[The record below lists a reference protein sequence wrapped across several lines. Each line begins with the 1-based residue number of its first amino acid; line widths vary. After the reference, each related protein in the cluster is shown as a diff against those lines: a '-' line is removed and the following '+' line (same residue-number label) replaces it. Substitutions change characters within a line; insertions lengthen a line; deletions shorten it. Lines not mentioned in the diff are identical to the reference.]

1 MIVGG
6 GNMNRIRN
14 KELLLVVLFVIGTIL
29 GTIAVLVFQSILG
42 IEMKIYR
49 PEIRT
54 QIQAITDSWGLF
66 FYILQSRFWELTACI
81 LLSMTV
87 IAYPVFGV
95 LCSYSG
101 FCMACM
107 IVTATMTYGIR
118 GIPAFLAV
126 VLPHYLFY
134 GGGVGLLMLQSCQR
148 QQLPFRYA
156 VQSYLI
162 IACIFLLG
170 VLSEAWCN
178 PWLLQRI
185 L

>member
-1 MIVGG
+1 MV
-6 GNMNRIRN
+6 RIRN
-14 KELLLVVLFVIGTIL
+14 REIILIILFVVGTIL
-29 GTIAVLVFQSILG
+29 GTVAVFVFQSISG

-49 PEIRT
+49 PDIKA
-54 QIQAITDSWGLF
+54 QIQAVTDLWGLF

-95 LCSYSG
+95 LCGYSG

-107 IVTATMTYGIR
+107 IVTATMTYGVK
-118 GIPAFLAV
+118 GIAAFLAV

-134 GGGVGLLMLQSCQR
+134 GGGVALLMLQSCQR

-156 VQSYLI
+156 VQSYII
-162 IACIFLLG
+162 IACIFLIGILT
-170 VLSEAWCN
+170 EAWCN